1 MVRPAEALDTPF
13 HEKRHGFTKVSRG
26 EMMKSIN
33 VYAGSEGWFYEIW
46 ISSRLV
52 VFGWCADQE
61 RAQQA
66 AATA

>member
-1 MVRPAEALDTPF
+1 MVRRAEALDTGSQW
-13 HEKRHGFTKVSRG
+13 KRHGFTKVARG
-26 EMMKSIN
+26 EMMKSVN

-52 VFGWCADQE
+52 VFGWCAEQE

-66 AATA
+66 AAAA